1 MNELKSEKV
10 NFTIGKESDKARETN
25 DSSVDALACDV
36 SCFLHVALTSVHDT
50 PSRPPPFTNGC
61 LPRQVCRILSSQ
73 PQYGVYC
80 VLGTGNFAWRYI
92 SFYTGKLQLG
102 IGARHC
108 KISSRII
115 DRLLLPQFKIP
126 GSSSFFFAVMSSRR
140 NDVDDGAGNDG
151 VGTREE
157 ETLGQETTFE
167 VTRTWDD
174 LEEVDGNITVTSI
187 SEAEKRKR

>member
-1 MNELKSEKV
+1 MGNRACLHP
-10 NFTIGKESDKARETN
+10 N
-25 DSSVDALACDV
+25 D
-36 SCFLHVALTSVHDT
+36 
-50 PSRPPPFTNGC
+50 
-61 LPRQVCRILSSQ
+61 
-73 PQYGVYC
+73 
-80 VLGTGNFAWRYI
+80 
-92 SFYTGKLQLG
+92 LQLS
-102 IGARHC
+102 IEARHC
-108 KISSRII
+108 RISSRII
-115 DRLLLPQFKIP
+115 DRAALPQSKFP
-126 GSSSFFFAVMSSRR
+126 SSSSFFSTVMSSRR